1 MPVPRSPR
9 HAAFAVLL
17 GSALVFAL
25 PAHTAPTPDPAQI
38 AAAERDFAVSVRRL
52 GVRDGFLAWLAPTS
66 VVFKPGPV
74 MGVAHHQK
82 LASGWNGLLDWHP
95 VRAGISADG
104 RLGWSTGPW
113 TWRRDS
119 TQRSAD
125 AHGEYMSVWRQQAN
139 GTWRVVLDGG
149 IGHPAPSGP
158 EPALT
163 FVGPAPGSRLG
174 SRPLAARKSLY
185 EADASYARTAA
196 VEGIAGALR
205 RFASEDVVV
214 LRDGS
219 PRYVGRSIALPALA
233 VTTTRA
239 ELVSNA
245 QFIADSGDLGYT
257 YGSLV
262 AGPAAAP
269 DTSWYVHVW
278 QRGAATPWQLAAELV
293 MPVPKRKSP

>member
-9 HAAFAVLL
+9 LAALAAALVPVLL
-17 GSALVFAL
+17 LAL
-25 PAHTAPTPDPAQI
+25 PAHTAPPADPAQI
-38 AAAERDFAVSVRRL
+38 VAAERDFAASVRAL

-82 LASGWNGLLDWHP
+82 LASGWTGLLDWHP

-119 TQRSAD
+119 TQQAAD
-125 AHGEYMSVWRQQAN
+125 AHGEYMSVWRHQPE
-139 GTWRVVLDGG
+139 GGWRVVLDGG
-149 IGHPAPSGP
+149 IGHAAPTGP
-158 EPALT
+158 EPAIT
-163 FVGPAPGSRLG
+163 YAAPAPGARLG

-205 RFASEDVVV
+205 RFAAEDVVV

-219 PRYVGRSIALPALA
+219 PRLSGRARALPALA
-233 VTTTRA
+233 VSTTRA
-239 ELVSNA
+239 ELISNA

-278 QRGAATPWQLAAELV
+278 QRGAAMPWQLAVELV
-293 MPVPKRKSP
+293 MPVPKRR